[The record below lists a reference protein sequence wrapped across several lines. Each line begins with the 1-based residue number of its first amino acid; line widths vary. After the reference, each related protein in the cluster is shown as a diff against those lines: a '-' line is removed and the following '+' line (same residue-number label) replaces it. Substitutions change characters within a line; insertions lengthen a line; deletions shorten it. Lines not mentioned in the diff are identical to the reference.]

1 MTQPTT
7 NAQQQLIDERTTL
20 ELLRYLI
27 DIGLVRYEPSSDI
40 HHLRFVITER
50 GKDYLNH
57 ADYRQST

>member
-1 MTQPTT
+1 MTQPT
-7 NAQQQLIDERTTL
+7 NNEQQLTERDIL
-20 ELLRYLI
+20 EALRYLI
-27 DIGLVRYEPSSDI
+27 NIGYVEYKPSSDI